1 MVPRS
6 SQFSPGTAANIGA
19 AITPV
24 GEAKSLSA
32 RSLLPGGRVD
42 EGVGPLPKLLTS
54 ISDVN
59 LIETQLQLDV
69 DSEVCI
75 FSILCTLSASIS
87 HGRFKHWRNHVLN

>member
-1 MVPRS
+1 MPRS
-6 SQFSPGTAANIGA
+6 SEFSPGTAANIGA
-19 AITPV
+19 AIAPV
-24 GEAKSLSA
+24 DETKSLSTS
-32 RSLLPGGRVD
+32 SLLPGGRVD
-42 EGVGPLPKLLTS
+42 KGVGPSTKPLTS

-75 FSILCTLSASIS
+75 FSILFTLSASIS